1 MQQQNSCI
9 QQKRYMQQKIHV
21 HNKKYMYAME
31 YIYGQKTLPCA
42 RKIYKRQY
50 IQQYI
55 FTHTVLVRAIYWC
68 AIYIV
73 DAKKYVP
80 YFFYIV
86 ALQNSFGQGNLV
98 WILACFNPLP
108 SVRHN
113 VLLNERTHR

>member
-21 HNKKYMYAME
+21 HNKNICMQWSIYMDK
-31 YIYGQKTLPCA
+31 KTLPCA

-86 ALQNSFGQGNLV
+86 AF
-98 WILACFNPLP
+98 
-108 SVRHN
+108 
-113 VLLNERTHR
+113 

>member
-9 QQKRYMQQKIHV
+9 RQKRYMQQK
-21 HNKKYMYAME
+21 NTCS
-31 YIYGQKTLPCA
+31 QQ
-42 RKIYKRQY
+42 KIYVCNGVYIWTKNTSLCEKNIQAIY

-86 ALQNSFGQGNLV
+86 ALQNSFGQGN
-98 WILACFNPLP
+98 
-108 SVRHN
+108 
-113 VLLNERTHR
+113 